1 MYLNHH
7 VDCVAYETHKR
18 LLAFPLQICFCIQG
32 IKNCLI
38 EKSLLIKVNLVS
50 INKPL
55 FNWNITEYQL
65 LHEWY
70 FCYKIRT
77 SYNQ

>member
-7 VDCVAYETHKR
+7 VDCVAYEANKW
-18 LLAFPLQICFCIQG
+18 LLAFPLRICLCIQG

-38 EKSLLIKVNLVS
+38 EKSLLIKVNLLL

-55 FNWNITEYQL
+55 FNWNTTEYQL
-65 LHEWY
+65 LDEWY
-70 FCYKIRT
+70 FCYKIFT